1 MKIGQSF
8 HCSAIL
14 IFQGSAIKELVGWR
28 VYFSFAVVTNI
39 FDQWIAQSTFV
50 EVLKPVT
57 ATMYE
62 FHNPSVHIPCCV
74 MSEYVAVFRDS
85 NIDVTSC
92 SHDK

>member
-14 IFQGSAIKELVGWR
+14 IFQGNAIKELVGWR

-62 FHNPSVHIPCCV
+62 FHNPSVHIPRCV
-74 MSEYVAVFRDS
+74 VLEYVAVFCDS
-85 NIDVTSC
+85 SIDVTSC
-92 SHDK
+92 FQNK